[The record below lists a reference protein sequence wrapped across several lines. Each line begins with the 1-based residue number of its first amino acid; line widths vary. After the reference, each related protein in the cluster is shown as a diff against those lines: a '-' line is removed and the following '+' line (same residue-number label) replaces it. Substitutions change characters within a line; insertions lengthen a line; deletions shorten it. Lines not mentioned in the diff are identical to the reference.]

1 MTRRKTIVVVAL
13 TLYAAASIAKADVIA
28 ASVVSLLLF
37 CGLHFTEVASPPLR
51 TELLEF
57 WIAGVVWLLCGAFLV
72 RQVLKARG
80 GSISKRYPTAVV
92 LLSIIVV
99 CAIVAPLIV
108 PLPPNA
114 QGNLMTT
121 RLRPPLSLGTMV
133 RMPDAQPP
141 REPRTTLAQAYAKAN
156 ALLVDRSIQFSS
168 AGDAEREHD
177 AETRGVVFLFGTDD
191 NARDVF
197 SRVVYGARVSLAI
210 GFAAACG
217 ALLIGFLIGFVAGY
231 STRLIDSALMRFTD
245 LVLAIPSLFLV
256 VAIMAFLDKS
266 VATLIV
272 VLSLTGWMGVAR
284 TVRTEVMRLRTM
296 EFILAAK
303 LLNVGTWRICWK
315 HILPNLRPVLI
326 TAATLQF
333 GNAVLAEASLSF
345 LGLGVQPPTASWGN
359 MLGQSLSYLHTGWWL
374 AVFPGV
380 LLSSVLIAAHYA
392 VAGESAR

>member
-1 MTRRKTIVVVAL
+1 MTRRKIIVAL
-13 TLYAAASIAKADVIA
+13 TLYAALSVAKADVIA
-28 ASVVSLLLF
+28 ASVVSLLSF
-37 CGLHFTEVASPPLR
+37 CGLYLTEVASPTFR
-51 TELLEF
+51 TELLEL
-57 WIAGVVWLLCGAFLV
+57 WIAGVVWLLCGVLLV
-72 RQVLKARG
+72 RQALKSRR
-80 GSISKRYPTAVV
+80 GSISKRYPPAVV
-92 LLSIIVV
+92 LLSIIVA
-99 CAIVAPLIV
+99 CAIVAPLIA
-108 PLPPNA
+108 PLPPNE

-121 RLRPPLSLGTMV
+121 RLQPPLSRGTMV
-133 RMPDAQPP
+133 RMPDAQAGT
-141 REPRTTLAQAYAKAN
+141 EPGTTLARIYVRAN
-156 ALLVDRSIQFSS
+156 ALLVDRPIQFSS
-168 AGDAEREHD
+168 AGDAEHD
-177 AETRGVVFLFGTDD
+177 AEAQSVVFLFGTDD

-210 GFAAACG
+210 GFAAALG
-217 ALLIGFLIGFVAGY
+217 ALAIGFLIGFVAGY
-231 STRLIDSALMRFTD
+231 STRWIDSALMRFTD

-266 VATLIV
+266 VATLIA

-303 LLNVGTWRICWK
+303 LLNVGTMKICRK
-315 HILPNLRPVLI
+315 HILPNLRPVLV

-392 VAGESAR
+392 VAGERA